1 MKLAPIMGVV
11 AVALAIL
18 AYGHVISVRLAVLIF
33 LLLAA
38 CIVYFVFIWPNVRR
52 AK

>member
-1 MKLAPIMGVV
+1 MKLARVLGVV

-18 AYGHVISVRLAVLIF
+18 GYVISVRLAVLIF

-38 CIVYFVFIWPNVRR
+38 CIVYFVFIWPNVRQG
-52 AK
+52 K